1 MRTLL
6 ISLSATTLIGLW
18 APAQAEETH
27 LLNCR
32 LMTQSTPW
40 LFRQHCKSDNFAR
53 LAVPDPA
60 VTGTWE
66 KPKNH

>member
-40 LFRQHCKSDNFAR
+40 LFRQHCKSWV
-53 LAVPDPA
+53 LAI
-60 VTGTWE
+60 TGVLPTTRTSFR
-66 KPKNH
+66 